1 MGKEAIQAR
10 NLLKGWDDTISFSLD
25 AARGMEYLH
34 SRTPPILHRDMKSPN
49 LLIDSNWRIK
59 ISDFGFSTIKKAAS
73 NLTRVGSPV
82 WAAPEVMRGEP
93 YTEKLDIYSFAIVM
107 WELLTRDE

>member
-1 MGKEAIQAR
+1 
-10 NLLKGWDDTISFSLD
+10 
-25 AARGMEYLH
+25 
-34 SRTPPILHRDMKSPN
+34 MKSPN
-49 LLIDSNWRIK
+49 LLIDANWRVK

-73 NLTRVGSPV
+73 NMTRVGSPV

-107 WELLTRDE
+107 WELLNRDEPYKGIYFPYQPYHIDLNITFLSQMCGPRAYVLEV